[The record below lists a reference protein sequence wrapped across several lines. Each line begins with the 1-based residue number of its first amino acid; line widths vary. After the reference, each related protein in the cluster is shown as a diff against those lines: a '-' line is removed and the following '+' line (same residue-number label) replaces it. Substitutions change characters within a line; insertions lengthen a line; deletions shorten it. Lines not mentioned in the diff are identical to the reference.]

1 MQLLNNSYLRRINFT
16 IIFTKN
22 PLEVG
27 SKEDGRVF
35 FFHKAMTSRAAL
47 LMTTVIE
54 IYINQ
59 KNI

>member
-27 SKEDGRVF
+27 SNEDGTIF

>member
-27 SKEDGRVF
+27 GNEDGRIF

>member
-16 IIFTKN
+16 IIFTQN

-27 SKEDGRVF
+27 TNEDGRIF
-35 FFHKAMTSRAAL
+35 FFHKAVTSRAAL